1 MPRLPEIGLPFP
13 RCDSLAKATG
23 SERYAGDQLPADC
36 LWVGARRAGAPHA
49 RIRAVDVTEAGRVPG
64 VFKVLTRKD
73 VPGTNRQGVVHK
85 DQPVLAGDK
94 VRHCGEAVALVMAEN
109 REALQAGLERVL
121 VDMESLPAVLDPKRA
136 MAKDAPLVHGDRPG
150 GNVLHTEEVVKGD
163 ARRALRDCPVII
175 RGEFA
180 VPPQEHAFIET
191 PTGVAWTDANGSV
204 QMIVST
210 QAPFRDRFE
219 IGHALGLDPL
229 SIHIQAPY
237 LGGGFGGKD
246 GATVQC
252 LLALAALHAEGRPV
266 KMVWDREE
274 TMLAGYKRH
283 AATMRYVLGANAD
296 GALRALDCRMIFDT
310 GAYAHLGVEVM
321 ALGMEHAGGPYR
333 IPDTRVRGWCVYTNN
348 PVAGAMRGFGIAQA
362 NFGIERMMDML
373 AAKLG
378 LDPLELRLR
387 NALCRGDRTS
397 SGVTLT
403 TSTGVQQCLE
413 TIRDTPGWREREA
426 WKNQAPAFKRRG
438 VGVCAVA
445 NAIGY
450 GRGLPDAAIAKLE
463 LTEKGAFR
471 IYSGVTDM
479 GQGNASAYLQIAGEC
494 LCQPREGMEIVQPDT
509 ETSLPSGSST
519 ASRTVYTFGAA
530 LIKACRSMREK
541 LFHRAAMVLFVDDL
555 GGFELIPGAV
565 FHPPTGREVPLGMLA
580 RFLPPED
587 RTVTREHVMAVAKD
601 KLETGKGFRLG
612 FPHAIFSYAS
622 HMAMVEV
629 DELTG
634 QAAVKGWV
642 AATDGGRVINPT
654 GYEQQVQG
662 AVVQGLGYA
671 LSEEVLL
678 DGGRL
683 LTRDFSTYIIP
694 TALDAPEIASCP
706 VQTVE
711 HTGPFGMK
719 GVGEVNFSGAL
730 PAVAAAVADACGVCI
745 RRGPLTGERILDA
758 MRDASMQGKGKRP

>member
-23 SERYAGDQLPADC
+23 SERYAGDQFPADC

-121 VDMESLPAVLDPKRA
+121 VDMESLPPVLDPKRA

-348 PVAGAMRGFGIAQA
+348 PVAGAMRGFGMAQA

-463 LTEKGAFR
+463 LTEKG
-471 IYSGVTDM
+471 GVP
-479 GQGNASAYLQIAGEC
+479 YLQRGDRHGTGQRLGLSPDSGRMPLPAQGRHGNRPAGHPKHRC
-494 LCQPREGMEIVQPDT
+494 PAGRP
-509 ETSLPSGSST
+509 LPAAPSTPTARRLSRPVGQCAKSSSIERRWSCSST
-519 ASRTVYTFGAA
+519 TSVASSLSLAPSF
-530 LIKACRSMREK
+530 I
-541 LFHRAAMVLFVDDL
+541 
-555 GGFELIPGAV
+555 
-565 FHPPTGREVPLGMLA
+565 PPTGREVPLGMLA

-634 QAAVKGWV
+634 QATVKGVGRGHGRGAGNQPHGLRTTGFRARWSR
-642 AATDGGRVINPT
+642 AWATPFPRK
-654 GYEQQVQG
+654 
-662 AVVQGLGYA
+662 
-671 LSEEVLL
+671 SLL
-678 DGGRL
+678 DGGPVAHARFFHL
-683 LTRDFSTYIIP
+683 YHTHGAGRARD
-694 TALDAPEIASCP
+694 
-706 VQTVE
+706 
-711 HTGPFGMK
+711 
-719 GVGEVNFSGAL
+719 
-730 PAVAAAVADACGVCI
+730 
-745 RRGPLTGERILDA
+745 RILP
-758 MRDASMQGKGKRP
+758 GPRPWSTQAPLA